1 MGANFSVLSRI
12 NLDIGL
18 IDYREGVVD
27 QNGIIGRKSAASRR
41 DIVVKRS
48 AIVSYGIITKHR
60 VNFPGGSGS
69 IRKRQKAPI
78 IVVDSNAL
86 DRIGRAER

>member
-1 MGANFSVLSRI
+1 MLSRI
-12 NLDIGL
+12 NLDIRL

-27 QNGIIGRKSAASRR
+27 QNGIIGRKSSVNRR

-48 AIVSYGIITKHR
+48 VIVSYGIITKHR

-69 IRKRQKAPI
+69 TRKRQRIPI
-78 IVVDSNAL
+78 IVLNSNAL

>member
-1 MGANFSVLSRI
+1 MLSRI

-27 QNGIIGRKSAASRR
+27 QNGIIGRKSAVNRR

-48 AIVSYGIITKHR
+48 VIVSYGIITKHR
-60 VNFPGGSGS
+60 VNFPGDSGS
-69 IRKRQKAPI
+69 IRKRQKVPI

-86 DRIGRAER
+86 DWIGRAER